1 MNFQHSSIRL
11 SAAALVAASGLWG
24 GAALARDAGETF
36 VVGYQCANS
45 HRVAVTYHV
54 GTKDS
59 TAKVVLEGG
68 VHVLDLQTGGGLGT
82 SVFRKEPYSLHVAA
96 GANLRKAK
104 DMVIYKKA
112 SRLSGGTTI
121 TVDEPLLKDCDPR

>member
-1 MNFQHSSIRL
+1 MNFQLSPVRL
-11 SAAALVAASGLWG
+11 GAAALVAAASLWG
-24 GAALARDAGETF
+24 SAALARDAGETF

-54 GTKDS
+54 GTNES

-68 VHVLDLQTGGGLGT
+68 VHVLGLQTGNSLGT
-82 SVFRKEPYSLHVAA
+82 SIFRKEPYSLHVAA

-104 DMVIYKKA
+104 DMVIYKKV